1 MAETKNERRSLHI
14 MLDNLDLT
22 NFIRNN
28 EKNVVINVTLEQLLQ
43 FGKKIAEDAVNT
55 AMDKQKE
62 RLLSR
67 TEVIEMFGISSTT
80 LWRWQEYGYVKYRR
94 IGNRN
99 YYPEYEIRK
108 MIQS

>member
-1 MAETKNERRSLHI
+1 MIDK
-14 MLDNLDLT
+14 LDFS
-22 NFIRNN
+22 NFIKNN
-28 EKNVVINVTLEQLLQ
+28 EKSVVINVTLEQLLQ
-43 FGKKIAEDAVNT
+43 FGKKIAEDAVNM

-67 TEVIEMFGISSTT
+67 KEVIEMFGISPTT
-80 LWRWQEYGYVKYRR
+80 LWRWQDYNQIKYKK